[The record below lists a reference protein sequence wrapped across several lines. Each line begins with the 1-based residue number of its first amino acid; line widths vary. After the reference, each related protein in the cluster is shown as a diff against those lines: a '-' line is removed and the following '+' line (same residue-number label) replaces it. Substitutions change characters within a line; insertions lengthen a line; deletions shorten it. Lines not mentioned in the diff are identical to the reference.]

1 MAFSPALKTITVRS
15 RACTIIYRWWIKC
28 IHIYSILI
36 RKSTSSMST
45 TRITNISIACQQ
57 IKRTSD
63 ALVGSGKRPK
73 KIKDRVCRVTAAQK
87 SKSIFTTSQL
97 LTPSRI
103 TLTLHTKQALHKVI
117 CLMWILIKSSSSL
130 LIIKWCTFRK
140 ANSNGTDLM
149 ACICLKMLH
158 VTSSRTKGNLKR
170 KRLSNLSLA
179 RELLL
184 PPNMT
189 IKLKTLRL
197 QSVHLKMYLV
207 SLLIQ
212 NYRIPKKG
220 AKKIALKNK
229 ASVMMI
235 YSTSQVS
242 LQGLTQKSTKH
253 L

>member
-1 MAFSPALKTITVRS
+1 
-15 RACTIIYRWWIKC
+15 
-28 IHIYSILI
+28 
-36 RKSTSSMST
+36 MST

-103 TLTLHTKQALHKVI
+103 TSTLHTKQALHKVI

-130 LIIKWCTFRK
+130 LIIKWCTSRK

-149 ACICLKMLH
+149 ACKCLKMLH

-184 PPNMT
+184 PPNKT
-189 IKLKTLRL
+189 IKLKILRL

-207 SLLIQ
+207 ILLIQ